1 MLSAE
6 HDDMETQ
13 RRAPTRHANSP
24 HRGFDR
30 LKAMADPIH
39 EDNRHA
45 LVNGDHLFGQ
55 AKLRAFR
62 LQFRQMLVA
71 GLDQRDCCRQSL
83 LVRKFMQTAH
93 AFTKAR

>member
-13 RRAPTRHANSP
+13 RRAPTRHGNSP